1 MDISTINPRRTGR
14 ETIEAAEHDLPA
26 GARARFAELRQRA
39 IESEES
45 AEMKH
50 RLGERMIDLT
60 EEYFPRGSH
69 RPAPPHRC
77 RGVRCRPRHRRRW
90 RRLPLRPLTAVA

>member
-60 EEYFPRGSH
+60 EEYFP
-69 RPAPPHRC
+69 AE
-77 RGVRCRPRHRRRW
+77 VTARRR
-90 RRLPLRPLTAVA
+90 RTAAAAFAAGLAIGAVGAGYLSGR

>member
-1 MDISTINPRRTGR
+1 MDISTISPRRTGR
-14 ETIEAAEHDLPA
+14 ETIDAAQYEIPE

-60 EEYFPRGSH
+60 EEYF
-69 RPAPPHRC
+69 AEE
-77 RGVRCRPRHRRRW
+77 VAARRRRTASAAFAAGVAVGALGVSYLS
-90 RRLPLRPLTAVA
+90 RR